1 MGVTEDAALLGKTPY
16 RLVKALGSGAMGDV
30 YLAEHTRLKRMVVVK
45 LLRRHLDAVHLDRF
59 RLEAQALAQ
68 IRHDNVVDVLDFDT
82 SPDGRPFLVMEYL
95 DGLPLGDY
103 LERRGGFLP
112 VEEALAIAQQ
122 AAAGLQAVHA
132 MGIVHRDIKPGNLFR
147 CESGRLKLLDFG
159 VAKLVDAMTGV
170 RPLEQPTRD
179 GMVLGT
185 PKYMA
190 PEQAL
195 GRAVDARTD
204 LYSLAIVLYRML
216 TGTTPFERHREVTAL
231 MEAHVIEPPQPPSL
245 VAKQA
250 LPAGLDAVLAKALAK
265 RPHDRYPSALELGA
279 ALLRFEPSYQR
290 IAMQADLSRE
300 TVEMAAP
307 FPPPSA
313 PTSAP
318 TRTVDPT
325 VVEGALID
333 FSEPAPASMWK
344 RAWSDPVAR
353 SLFWVFAAF
362 AFAVTAALVVLL
374 TSSTS

>member
-16 RLVKALGSGAMGDV
+16 RLVKGLGSGAMGDV

-45 LLRRHLDAVHLDRF
+45 LLRRHLDAAHLDRF

-68 IRHDNVVDVLDFDT
+68 IRHDNVVDVVDFDT

-95 DGLPLGDY
+95 EGMPLGDY

-112 VEEALAIAQQ
+112 VAEALAIAQQ
-122 AAAGLQAVHA
+122 AAAGLHAVHA
-132 MGIVHRDIKPGNLFR
+132 VGVVHRDIKPGNLFR
-147 CESGRLKLLDFG
+147 GENGRVKLLDFG
-159 VAKLVDAMTGV
+159 VAKLVDAIAGV
-170 RPLEQPTRD
+170 RPLDQPTRD

-195 GRAVDARTD
+195 GREVDARTD

-231 MEAHVIEPPQPPSL
+231 MEAHVIEPPPPPSR
-245 VAKQA
+245 VAKQP
-250 LPAGLDAVLAKALAK
+250 LPAGLDAVVVKALAK
-265 RPHDRYPSALELGA
+265 RPQDRFPSALELGA

-290 IAMQADLSRE
+290 IAMEADLSKE
-300 TVEMAAP
+300 TMEMAVP
-307 FPPPSA
+307 YPPP
-313 PTSAP
+313 SAP

-325 VVEGALID
+325 VVEGAAID
-333 FSEPAPASMWK
+333 FSQPSMWT

-353 SLFWVFAAF
+353 ALFWVFAAF

-374 TSSTS
+374 TSSAS